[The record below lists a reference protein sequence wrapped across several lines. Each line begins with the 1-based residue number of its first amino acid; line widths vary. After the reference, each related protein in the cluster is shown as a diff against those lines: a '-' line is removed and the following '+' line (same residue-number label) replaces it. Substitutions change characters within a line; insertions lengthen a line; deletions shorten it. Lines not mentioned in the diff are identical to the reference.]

1 LKNASTQ
8 NFFWKRWQLKFS
20 SPRASLKSSLDVTVD
35 RNTSYPEER
44 AEVTNRP
51 DVPVLTLHVRFGP
64 NHGLEKSSPD
74 LPAFPCWFRAGVSR
88 AS

>member
-1 LKNASTQ
+1 MGGMGESTDIFLLKTPS
-8 NFFWKRWQLKFS
+8 
-20 SPRASLKSSLDVTVD
+20 
-35 RNTSYPEER
+35 PEER
-44 AEVTNRP
+44 TEVTNRP
-51 DVPVLTLHVRFGP
+51 DVPVLTLRVRFGP